1 MNTNIYR
8 NLFSIENRKLL
19 RTLELFL
26 IVAIAFAPGIFSS
39 ISIFLTGYEHQQIL
53 DTRYALVFWGSQ
65 IITDIAAI
73 AAVIYVLFRQERSLF
88 QIGFYFSKKD
98 FPTSILLAS
107 LAYGVYGLSWIFI
120 CYGYYFTTGNTL
132 SEPTTKNIEFI
143 KSGITAWSL
152 LAMFINPFYEEI
164 IVRAYTMSEIKFLT
178 RSNYLAIVLSVA
190 IQTSYHL
197 YQGVFSALLLAP
209 MFLVYSMYY
218 LQTKRIM
225 PVILAHMYFDLIALI
240 GYSS

>member
-1 MNTNIYR
+1 MNTNINR
-8 NLFSIENRKLL
+8 NLFSIENKKLL

-26 IVAIAFAPGIFSS
+26 IVLIAFAPEIFSS
-39 ISIFLTGYEHQQIL
+39 ISIFLTGYEQQQIL
-53 DTRYALVFWGSQ
+53 DARSALVFWGSQ

-73 AAVIYVLFRQERSLF
+73 AAVIYVLFRQGRSLF
-88 QIGFYFSKKD
+88 HIGFYFSKKD
-98 FPTSILLAS
+98 FFTSLLLAS
-107 LAYGVYGLSWIFI
+107 IAYGVYELTWIFI

-143 KSGITAWSL
+143 KSGITACSL

-178 RSNYLAIVLSVA
+178 RSNYLAIFLSVA

-209 MFLVYSMYY
+209 MFVVYSMYY